1 MSVHSKLQNFA
12 VDLVSDHTK
21 FRFYTGAP
29 QAAAVPE
36 PPAHP
41 RVSCLM
47 VTRGNIE
54 LLKHSFACY
63 QRQTYANRE
72 LVIVAEPEAVKKVHN
87 FIASQEPANVRL
99 YVAPPGL
106 SLGDHRNFAVARA
119 TGNILATWDDDDL
132 SDPRRLEVAVQAL
145 RQQTDAAA
153 VVLSR
158 VLLWWP
164 QRKLAAITHR
174 RTWEQSM
181 VVWRNYLPIYPAR
194 PRNEDAVARDLV
206 RTRRWAAID
215 SPLLYVYV
223 VTGRNTWDPAHFEEI
238 LSHAECRF
246 EGDEFDELNQLLS
259 HRLSLLDYAAV
270 LTNKECAAEMPR

>member
-1 MSVHSKLQNFA
+1 MSVLSKLQSLTA
-12 VDLVSDHTK
+12 DLVSDHTK
-21 FRFYTGAP
+21 FRFYIGALR
-29 QAAAVPE
+29 AESAPE
-36 PPAHP
+36 PPADP

-47 VTRGNIE
+47 MTRGDVE
-54 LLKHSFACY
+54 LLKYSLACY

-72 LVIVAEPEAVKKVHN
+72 LVIVAEPEAGKKVRN
-87 FIASQEPANVRL
+87 FIAAQELANVRL

-106 SLGDHRNFAVARA
+106 SLGDHRNLAVARA
-119 TGNILATWDDDDL
+119 SGSVLATWDDDDL

-153 VVLSR
+153 VVLTR

-164 QRKLAAITHR
+164 QRRVAAITQR
-174 RTWEQSM
+174 RIWEQSM

-223 VTGRNTWDPAHFEEI
+223 VTGRNTWGPAHFEDI